1 MVRILVLQGPNLNLL
16 GRREPHI
23 YGRETMQSIHENLE
37 KLSLELEVKLDFFQ
51 SNHEGELVDRIQSA
65 VADTQAF
72 LINAGALTHTSLALA
87 DALTAVGLPYAE
99 VHISN
104 VYARE
109 SFRHHSHLSAGA
121 AGIVVGFGVAGYELA
136 LRGLVERL
144 RSQGA

>member
-136 LRGLVERL
+136 LRGLVARL

>member
-51 SNHEGELVDRIQSA
+51 SNHEGELLDRIQSA

-136 LRGLVERL
+136 LRGLVARL